1 MEPPRQLFTALSLAR
16 AGFTAVIRGLH
27 PFSPYTVT
35 LTLNDSTVLSE
46 HLLPLGPYSSR
57 QKSYDDDD
65 DDDDDE
71 AEPAWLKGMRDDGRD
86 KSFWSGNLW
95 TRGRQIKL
103 HSNLP
108 LLPQGNHRARVEV
121 CLNSKTSV
129 LPQSLGDKI
138 KSLDQRDPTSSSVA
152 HG

>member
-46 HLLPLGPYSSR
+46 HLLPLAPYSSL
-57 QKSYDDDD
+57 QESH

-71 AEPAWLKGMRDDGRD
+71 AEPAWLNGMRGDGSGKD
-86 KSFWSGNLW
+86 PWSHNIW
-95 TRGRQIKL
+95 TMGRQMKL
-103 HSNLP
+103 HSHLP
-108 LLPQGNHRARVEV
+108 LLPQGIHRARVEV
-121 CLNSKTSV
+121 CLNSKINVS
-129 LPQSLGDKI
+129 PQFLGDKI
-138 KSLDQRDPTSSSVA
+138 KSLDQRDSKPLKLMYNLES
-152 HG
+152 